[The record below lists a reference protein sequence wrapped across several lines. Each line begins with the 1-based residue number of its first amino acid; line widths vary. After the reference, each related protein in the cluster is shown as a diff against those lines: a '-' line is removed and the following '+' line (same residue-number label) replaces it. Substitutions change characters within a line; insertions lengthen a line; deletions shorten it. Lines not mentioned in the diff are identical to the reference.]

1 MNIALLKYFAEL
13 LVLHM
18 QRICG
23 GFGQNSSA
31 YAAGEG
37 MMLGKF
43 FHIIIQDFF
52 FFLFLYYVPVIIM
65 YH

>member
-13 LVLHM
+13 LMLHM

-37 MMLGKF
+37 MMLGK
-43 FHIIIQDFF
+43 
-52 FFLFLYYVPVIIM
+52 
-65 YH
+65 